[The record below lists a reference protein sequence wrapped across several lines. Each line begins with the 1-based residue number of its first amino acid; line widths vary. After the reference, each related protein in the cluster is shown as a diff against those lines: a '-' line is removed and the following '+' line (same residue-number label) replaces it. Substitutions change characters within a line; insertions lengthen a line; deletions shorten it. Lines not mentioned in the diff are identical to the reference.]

1 MMIAAGSIVQGNWS
15 TIQYRADHVFQPK
28 GKEYWCI
35 NGKSV
40 DNPRQSG
47 SFSHLGERVGNEIL
61 ITDPNRPDDRLLVI
75 KEKGAKKKL
84 AAKQM
89 EFAF

>member
-1 MMIAAGSIVQGNWS
+1 MIKIGTVVRGNWS
-15 TIQYRADHVFQPK
+15 TIEYRVDHAWSVRHE
-28 GKEYWCI
+28 GYWCI
-35 NGKSV
+35 NGKGV

>member
-35 NGKSV
+35 NGKDVNNDFS
-40 DNPRQSG
+40 SG
-47 SFSHLGERVGNEIL
+47 HFSYLGKRVGDEIMVN
-61 ITDPNRPDDRLLVI
+61 DPRRPDDRLLVI
-75 KEKGAKKKL
+75 KEPKRKSM
-84 AAKQM
+84 QM
-89 EFAF
+89 EFSL

>member
-1 MMIAAGSIVQGNWS
+1 MIKVGSIVRGNWS
-15 TIQYRADHVFQPK
+15 TIEYRVDHAWRVNA
-28 GKEYWCI
+28 ENYWCI